1 MDVELIFSLIL
12 KRILSAISSF
22 MTLSGK
28 DINVLSTCKT
38 SKVLWLIIYYVIP
51 INILYQ
57 ARCKGPVALFRTMKH
72 FDGQV

>member
-1 MDVELIFSLIL
+1 
-12 KRILSAISSF
+12 

-72 FDGQV
+72 FDGQL